1 MPKILLC
8 AIMGFCKSGHNCETL
23 LTGIENHCLKP
34 VSWGGHE
41 LQKLF
46 KVCQLL
52 VGQMLKEQCALL
64 ATLNKRQL

>member
-1 MPKILLC
+1 MMNNTIRCHKIV
-8 AIMGFCKSGHNCETL
+8 KL
-23 LTGIENHCLKP
+23 LTEMENHCLKP

-46 KVCQLL
+46 EVCQLL